1 MIRAIKQKNREYVV
15 VTTEFE
21 LKDSKG
27 TIKVPM
33 YVQVDVSNLPPEEY
47 TRVTKSVK
55 SLFDRVITLNLNKPK
70 SDSRPWWKKLFN

>member
-21 LKDSKG
+21 LKDKKG
-27 TIKVPM
+27 TIRVPM

-47 TRVTKSVK
+47 TRVTKGVK
-55 SLFDRVITLNLNKPK
+55 GLFDRVITLNLIKPK
-70 SDSRPWWKKLFN
+70 SDSKPWWKKLFN

>member
-1 MIRAIKQKNREYVV
+1 MIRSIKQKNREYVI

-27 TIKVPM
+27 IVKVPM

-47 TRVTKSVK
+47 TRIIKGAK
-55 SLFDRVITLNLNKPK
+55 GLFDRTITLNLLKPK
-70 SDSRPWWKKLFN
+70 SSEKPWWKKIFN